1 MKKIFLILSLALIMS
16 VSGVFASDVEKKQ
29 DWTGAVVLLAS
40 DALLIT
46 ASLMAVVQQ
55 NTLASDYETLREA
68 IDFNTEAEYYRLLY
82 EREKVKSAE
91 DIALIA
97 CSAAGAA
104 LVFTAL
110 DWFLLR
116 GVFPPGVKAVF
127 NPGSGSVLAV
137 ISLEY

>member
-1 MKKIFLILSLALIMS
+1 MKKVYSILSFVLLLA
-16 VSGVFASDVEKKQ
+16 VGVYASDSGKKQ
-29 DWTGAVVLLAS
+29 DWTGAAVLLAS

-46 ASLMAVVQQ
+46 ASVMAVVQQ

-68 IDFNTEAEYYRLLY
+68 IDGSTEAGYYRLLY
-82 EREKVKSAE
+82 EREKVMSAE

-116 GVFPPGVKAVF
+116 GVFPPEIKAVF